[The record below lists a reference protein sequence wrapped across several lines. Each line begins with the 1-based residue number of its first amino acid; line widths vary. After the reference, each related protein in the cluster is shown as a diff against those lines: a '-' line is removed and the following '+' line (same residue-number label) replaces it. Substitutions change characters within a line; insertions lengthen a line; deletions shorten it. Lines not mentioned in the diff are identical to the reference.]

1 MGPWGAL
8 IMGFFGS
15 GFFVAASVQQGGWRN
30 PLIIAPALV
39 FAGLALTAW
48 RMIAT
53 AAPSAYS
60 PSPAA
65 EKVISRATMF
75 EAIGVPVVA
84 IGLANTGHAALVMPG
99 VAAVVGLHFIPM
111 GWAIPFRPFF
121 GLAVAILVASGAG
134 FALPQPTGSIVAGF
148 IAALALWTA
157 SVLALRRAR
166 GAVAA

>member
-8 IMGFFGS
+8 IMGFFGA
-15 GFFVAASVQQGGWRN
+15 GFFVTASVQEGGWRN
-30 PLIIAPALV
+30 PLIIAPVVV

-48 RMIAT
+48 RMIAA

-65 EKVISRATMF
+65 AKVISRATMF

-84 IGLANTGHAALVMPG
+84 MGLANTGHGALVMPG

-121 GLAVAILVASGAG
+121 GLAVVILAASCVG
-134 FALPQPTGSIVAGF
+134 FVLPQPTGSMVAGF
-148 IAALALWTA
+148 VSALALWTA
-157 SVLALRRAR
+157 SVLALRRGR
-166 GAVAA
+166 AVT